1 MNGRKARKPFSPGTS
16 LRKPVFR
23 VLLSVFLFFFII
35 LSGVTL
41 YYYQYYSR
49 MIDRRHSGE
58 VFQPTARLYA
68 TPFQIYPGQKLS
80 TDAVIARHQRAGYE
94 PEGSNH
100 SGEGTYAL
108 ARGLVT
114 VTPLTGEGMQLL
126 FQGGSLTRI
135 TKK

>member
-1 MNGRKARKPFSPGTS
+1 MSGRKSRKPFSPGAW
-16 LRKPVFR
+16 LRKPVFK
-23 VLLSVFLFFFII
+23 VLLSIFLFVFIVF
-35 LSGVTL
+35 SGVTL

-49 MIDRRHSGE
+49 MIDRRLSGE
-58 VFQPTARLYA
+58 VFQRTARLYA
-68 TPFQIYPGQKLS
+68 TPFAIYPGQRLS
-80 TDAVIARHQRAGYE
+80 VDAVVARLQRAGYE

>member
-1 MNGRKARKPFSPGTS
+1 
-16 LRKPVFR
+16 
-23 VLLSVFLFFFII
+23 
-35 LSGVTL
+35 
-41 YYYQYYSR
+41 
-49 MIDRRHSGE
+49 
-58 VFQPTARLYA
+58 
-68 TPFQIYPGQKLS
+68 YPGQKLS
-80 TDAVIARHQRAGYE
+80 TDAVIARLQRAGYE

-135 TKK
+135 TKKSQGALGAAALPAELVTSFSDASRQKRRIVEFKELPPNLVNALIAAE